1 MKSGRTRFRAR
12 PPFVMSDFKK
22 LRVWHIA
29 HALILNTN
37 RIAGSITGTRYAALR
52 NQMDRAAMSV
62 GANIVEGRQQR
73 SEREFARFL
82 GYALASVSEL
92 EKHLLVAR
100 DIRAIKREDYNLLL
114 AQLTEVR
121 KMIHGLLTKLAQ
133 SADSSSKRPVPSPT
147 ANGGRRSAG
156 GG

>member
-1 MKSGRTRFRAR
+1 
-12 PPFVMSDFKK
+12 MSDFKK
-22 LRVWHIA
+22 LRVWYIA

-37 RIAGSITGTRYAALR
+37 RIASSISGTRYAALR
-52 NQMDRAAMSV
+52 NQVDRAAMSV

-92 EKHLLVAR
+92 ENHLIVAR
-100 DIRAIKREDYNLLL
+100 DIRAITRGDYNLLVG
-114 AQLTEVR
+114 QLTEVR
-121 KMIHGLLTKLAQ
+121 KMLHGLLTRLDQ
-133 SADSSSKRPVPSPT
+133 SAKVTGKRPVPSP
-147 ANGGRRSAG
+147 AADGDQRSAG

>member
-1 MKSGRTRFRAR
+1 
-12 PPFVMSDFKK
+12 MSDFKN

-29 HALILNTN
+29 HALVLNTN
-37 RIAGSITGTRYAALR
+37 RIAGSIRATRYAALR

-92 EKHLLVAR
+92 ENHLLVAR
-100 DIRAIKREDYNLLL
+100 DIRAIKRDDYNLLVG
-114 AQLTEVR
+114 QLTEVR
-121 KMIHGLLTKLAQ
+121 KMLHGLLTRLAQ
-133 SADSSSKRPVPSPT
+133 SGKSSSKRPVPSPCSW
-147 ANGGRRSAG
+147 GRSAFRG
-156 GG
+156 